1 VEELSA
7 PWGERVRAAA
17 VVGSER
23 ERVEGGREREIVD
36 GGVVEWGDLERSQA
50 EGRSDS

>member
-1 VEELSA
+1 LVEELSA

-23 ERVEGGREREIVD
+23 ERVEGGRERD
-36 GGVVEWGDLERSQA
+36 SGWRGGGM
-50 EGRSDS
+50 GRSGEESG